1 MKETLYIRISSQ
13 EQMPIQWLIAADLQ
27 SDELASG
34 ELANKGELVSLA
46 EKAENRD
53 VVVLADSANI
63 GIYSL
68 NVPGKSDRVMR
79 ATIPYTLEDDLAED
93 VESLFFAYANKP
105 KDYRGNNNNFFTV
118 IAHQQM
124 ELWLSWFKEAGIAVK
139 TMIPDVLTLPQID
152 NNPAMISLN
161 QQWLVRTSSWGG
173 FNIDNDFAELVLA
186 QKLAQKLALT
196 QQTKNSEQE
205 SEQPNNDADTTTGLL
220 STCIVDCYSPQEFVI
235 EDVEF
240 NSQAEELPLLLM
252 ARGAA
257 NQAIN
262 LLQGQYLV
270 KDERSPVIK
279 NWLWVAGVAAVA
291 LTLNIV
297 GKVIEIST
305 LDNKI
310 AQVNESI
317 EANYKK
323 AFPQTKRVRLSTLKR
338 TLSRE
343 IENSG
348 GGSTTSGM
356 LAMMAQVQPA
366 FSQVPNLKPESV
378 RFDGK
383 RSELRLSV
391 TANDYQS
398 FEKFKSI
405 LEDSSLTVTVGAQN
419 NQGDKVTGSFSIRS
433 N

>member
-34 ELANKGELVSLA
+34 ELANKGELVSLT
-46 EKAENRD
+46 EKAENRN

-105 KDYRGNNNNFFTV
+105 KDYQGNDNNFFTV

-139 TMIPDVLTLPQID
+139 TMIPDVLTLPHN

-173 FNIDNDFAELVLA
+173 FNIDNDFAELVLG
-186 QKLAQKLALT
+186 QKLAQV

-205 SEQPNNDADTTTGLL
+205 SPQPNKEGDAVTEAV
-220 STCIVDCYSPQEFVI
+220 STCVVDCYSPQQFTI
-235 EDVEF
+235 ENVEF

-297 GKVIEIST
+297 GKVIEINQ